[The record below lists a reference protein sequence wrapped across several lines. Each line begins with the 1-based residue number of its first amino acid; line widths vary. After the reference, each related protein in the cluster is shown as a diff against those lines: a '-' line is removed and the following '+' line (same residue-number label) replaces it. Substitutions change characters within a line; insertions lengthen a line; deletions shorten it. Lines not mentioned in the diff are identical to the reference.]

1 MLDVEKIRKDFPMI
15 QNHPELIYFDS
26 AATSLKP
33 QVVIDTVVD
42 FYSNH
47 TCNVHRGDYA
57 IAALND
63 RLYDG
68 TRKIIAKFI
77 NCEPN
82 EVVYTYNVTHAMN
95 QIAYGLSKGY
105 LKKGDVVLL
114 DEAEHASNLLP
125 WFRLQKE
132 LGVKIEYIPTDKQA
146 NINVEDFKA
155 ALHEGVKVVAVAQ
168 VTNVLGSVQPIR
180 EMTRL
185 AHEAGALMVIDGAQS
200 VPHMTVDV
208 KDLDVDFMGF
218 SGPKMCGPD
227 GTGILYG
234 KYDLLKDMAP
244 IFEGGDMNARF
255 QSDGSVI
262 LKEAPVKFEAGT
274 PNIEGIIGLGAAA
287 EYLMGIGMDN
297 IHDYEKELRKYFC
310 DQMKT
315 LDNIELY
322 NPDNETGPI
331 DFNAKG
337 VFAQDAAGYLSSQN
351 IAVRSGNHCAKILHN
366 IIGTDQTIRASL
378 YFYNTKEEV
387 DRFVEAAKN
396 ISLENAV
403 GIFF

>member
-1 MLDVEKIRKDFPMI
+1 MLDVEKIRRDFPMI

-33 QVVIDTVVD
+33 QCVIDAVND
-42 FYSNH
+42 FYTNH

-57 IAALND
+57 IAAQND

-68 TRKIIAKFI
+68 TREFIARLI
-77 NCEPN
+77 HCEPK
-82 EVVYTYNVTHAMN
+82 EVVYTFNVTHAMN

-114 DEAEHASNLLP
+114 DQAEHASNLLP
-125 WFRLQKE
+125 WFRLQDE
-132 LGVKIEYIPTDKQA
+132 LGIKIEYIPTDKQA
-146 NINVEDFKA
+146 NISLDAFKK
-155 ALHEGVKVVAVAQ
+155 ALHAGVKVAAVAQ
-168 VTNVLGSVQPIR
+168 VTNVLGSIQPIK
-180 EMTRL
+180 EMAAA
-185 AHEAGALMVIDGAQS
+185 AHEIGALMVVDGAQS
-200 VPHMTVDV
+200 VPHMAVDV

-218 SGPKMCGPD
+218 SGHKMCGPD

-244 IFEGGDMNARF
+244 LFEGGDMNARF
-255 QSDGSVI
+255 KSDGSVI
-262 LKEAPVKFEAGT
+262 FKEAPVKFEAGT

-287 EYLMGIGMDN
+287 EYLMSIGMDN
-297 IHDYEKELRKYFC
+297 IHAYEKDLRKYFC
-310 DQMKT
+310 DKMKT

-322 NPDNETGPI
+322 NPDNEYGPI

-351 IAVRSGNHCAKILHN
+351 IAVRSGNHCAKILHE